1 MKPSGKYLMNDI
13 YNKGGTTMLLKYLL
27 DNGLLSGDCMTVT
40 GKTLE
45 ENLDHIKLNDT
56 HFLCTDIL
64 KQIHL

>member
-1 MKPSGKYLMNDI
+1 MDY
-13 YNKGGTTMLLKYLL
+13 
-27 DNGLLSGDCMTVT
+27 SGDCMTVT

-64 KQIHL
+64 KQPPIKNDSHIRIFHGNWQKMVQLER